1 MRIVTMARA
10 AALVALF
17 AALPAPASAQ
27 LGFIKKQLKQKI
39 VQEVVDSAL
48 SKVAGQDDSTKAAP
62 AAAAGAQDT
71 TARPQGASAAAASG
85 IGGFLEKRLGSKLG
99 HAADTAQSRGTEQP
113 AGTGQPAPAAG
124 TGTGRPTA
132 AAGPQFDEF
141 VVEITP
147 QSLGQ
152 LEKYLATQSAQ
163 RNEGEH
169 QAGNIATAFART
181 DQLSTVRF
189 SLMTQRVVAYCAATQ
204 PGETAA
210 AMSMYGGGAD
220 ELQKSFTP
228 AEIKVLRPRC
238 PSLMALLKKES

>member
-1 MRIVTMARA
+1 MRIVRMARA

-48 SKVAGQDDSTKAAP
+48 SKVAGQDDSAKAAP

-85 IGGFLEKRLGSKLG
+85 IGGFLKKRLGSKLG
-99 HAADTAQSRGTEQP
+99 HAADTAQSH
-113 AGTGQPAPAAG
+113 GTGQPAGAEQAAPRAG
-124 TGTGRPTA
+124 TGKPTA

-210 AMSMYGGGAD
+210 AMSMYGGGAN